1 MLPAEMNYE
10 THDQELLAI
19 VEIFKVWRY
28 YLLGVHVT
36 VIVLTDHNNLKYFM
50 TTKALNPRQA
60 RWAETLAQFNFEIRY
75 RTGKS
80 NPADGPSRRPDYKPS
95 NDERVTVVVPTL

>member
-1 MLPAEMNYE
+1 MLFYYDLKKLTRLETDASGFALVGVITQQQEAGGLWHPVVFWLRKILSAEMNYE
-10 THDQELLAI
+10 TYNQELLAI

-50 TTKALNPRQA
+50 TTKALNLR
-60 RWAETLAQFNFEIRY
+60 
-75 RTGKS
+75 
-80 NPADGPSRRPDYKPS
+80 
-95 NDERVTVVVPTL
+95 